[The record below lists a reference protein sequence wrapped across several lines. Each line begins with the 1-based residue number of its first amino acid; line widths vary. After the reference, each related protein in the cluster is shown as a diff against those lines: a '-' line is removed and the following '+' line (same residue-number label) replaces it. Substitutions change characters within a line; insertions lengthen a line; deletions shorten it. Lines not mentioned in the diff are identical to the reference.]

1 VEWDAV
7 VLELVALGLN
17 GVLLVVDSVEESPKL
32 RLAALED
39 VDLAGKHC
47 GISVNVLCTYV
58 GH

>member
-1 VEWDAV
+1 MEWDAV

-32 RLAALED
+32 RLAVLED

-47 GISVNVLCTYV
+47 GISVNVLCT
-58 GH
+58 